1 MVCADIKNM
10 YTELP
15 HDVIVKSIHF
25 MFHKIKLLRKY
36 RKYRKISIPR
46 SKHGKAFFGYSQ
58 NYRTYITLSFNEIIS
73 ISTFDINNVYFT
85 SLGQV
90 LHQIKGVPMGSPG
103 SPSYAICICMYYENQ
118 FYNSIYD
125 IQKLSTILPSDALII
140 QAKRYIDDVLTF
152 FAYDV
157 TKPAT
162 LAIAKIFTNA
172 LKYAYHPN
180 MKFKDVPVVNNQTLF
195 LETQVSIHSNNLID
209 ITHYDKNYENLVAHS
224 KQKTLSIMNAHSFNP
239 SSQPRNNILNTLH
252 RINQNSSNNYNIFI
266 ATFKYMSTLFTHNYT
281 LSHFFSALNRI
292 GRSTNNPIWKCIK
305 NTTSWLLQQQN
316 Q

>member
-1 MVCADIKNM
+1 MN
-10 YTELP
+10 T
-15 HDVIVKSIHF
+15 
-25 MFHKIKLLRKY
+25 
-36 RKYRKISIPR
+36 
-46 SKHGKAFFGYSQ
+46 
-58 NYRTYITLSFNEIIS
+58 
-73 ISTFDINNVYFT
+73 
-85 SLGQV
+85 
-90 LHQIKGVPMGSPG
+90 
-103 SPSYAICICMYYENQ
+103 CIL
-118 FYNSIYD
+118 IYM
-125 IQKLSTILPSDALII
+125 Q
-140 QAKRYIDDVLTF
+140 RYIDYVLTI
-152 FAYDV
+152 FAYAV

-209 ITHYDKNYENLVAHS
+209 ITHYDKNYENFVTHS

-266 ATFKYMSTLFTHNYT
+266 STFKYMSTLFTHNYT
-281 LSHFFSALNRI
+281 FSHFFSALNRI

-316 Q
+316 KRSHRSIHADPL